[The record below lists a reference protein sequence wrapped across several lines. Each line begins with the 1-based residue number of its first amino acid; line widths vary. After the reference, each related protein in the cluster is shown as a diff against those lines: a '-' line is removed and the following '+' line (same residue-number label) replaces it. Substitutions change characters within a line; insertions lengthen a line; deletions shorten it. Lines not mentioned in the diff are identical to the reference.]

1 MTNNR
6 SSRKQLEQDT
16 ESIQEMCT
24 IRSKLIAFISAD
36 GLAILQ
42 NAIWIPFS
50 STIFSYFLF
59 GIRYEGII
67 TEYMGVRLL
76 NNSIVTVLSNS
87 FPSMPLFLF
96 ATAGLRGA
104 NYAP

>member
-16 ESIQEMCT
+16 ESIEEMCT

-50 STIFSYFLF
+50 STLFSYFLF

-67 TEYMGVRLL
+67 IEYMRERSL

-87 FPSMPLFLF
+87 FPPMPLFC
-96 ATAGLRGA
+96 LRLQG
-104 NYAP
+104 